1 MKDMDS
7 RDTGLLIKTSI
18 KNNIHLKIPLI
29 VYIIVTILSVT
40 GITLIFLIISI
51 LPEMEKGAPDIAT
64 LELFSSIII
73 FTACTLGVGVNLN
86 AFAFN
91 SIIREKTSGT
101 IESLLA
107 TPLRAESIWIARSI
121 AIFIPGLAVGEFLGV
136 LVMIILNYIYFIPK
150 IGFILNPWAALSSF
164 IIVPLVFLALS
175 LLSHLVGLTGRA
187 ASANIIVQIFLPVFA
202 NVMINLSIHHV
213 LEITSWTFAA
223 ANFGVAAAIFII
235 SFFFKGRLKKER
247 IVLSG

>member
-1 MKDMDS
+1 MRDMDL
-7 RDTGLLIKTSI
+7 RDTGLIIKISI
-18 KNNIHLKIPLI
+18 KNNIRIKIPLI

-51 LPEMEKGAPDIAT
+51 FPLLKKEPPDIAYI
-64 LELFSSIII
+64 ELLSGVII
-73 FTACTLGVGVNLN
+73 FATCTLGVGVNLN

-121 AIFIPGLAVGEFLGV
+121 AIFIPGLVVGEFLGV
-136 LVMIILNYIYFIPK
+136 LVMIILNYIYFIPE

-175 LLSHLVGLTGRA
+175 LLSHLVGLTGKA
-187 ASANIIVQIFLPVFA
+187 ASANIIVQIFLPIFI
-202 NVMINLSIHHV
+202 NIMINLSIHHV

-235 SFFFKGRLKKER
+235 SVFLMSRLKKER